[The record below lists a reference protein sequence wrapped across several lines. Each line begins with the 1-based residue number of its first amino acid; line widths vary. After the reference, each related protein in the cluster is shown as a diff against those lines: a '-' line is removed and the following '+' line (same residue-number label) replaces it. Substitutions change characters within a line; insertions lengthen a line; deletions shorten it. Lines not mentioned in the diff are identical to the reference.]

1 MKRTPAIVSTG
12 LLLVALTGCGAPS
25 AADMN
30 AEGNALYEQGVY
42 GQALNQYKEAA
53 LMAPDRPEPHVN
65 LGNTRYQMGDYLGA
79 VEAPNAALQTADPAT
94 QAIIYYNQGNAH
106 FRLEELDEAID
117 AYKKTLRINPDDLD
131 AKYNLE
137 LAQKI
142 QEQQQQQQQQ
152 AQNPQDPNQPQPQ
165 DGQQDPNQP
174 PQNGQE
180 PPEQEPGGGQQPPE
194 RPEAPPS
201 SISPD
206 EAERQLDQLKRSEDR
221 NREDLYDNYA
231 VGADG
236 QPTDNQGGDDEGW

>member
-1 MKRTPAIVSTG
+1 MKRTPTLVSTG
-12 LLLVALTGCGAPS
+12 LLLLALTGCGAPS
-25 AADMN
+25 AADVN

-79 VEAPNAALQTADPAT
+79 VEAPNNALQTADPAT

-106 FRLEELDEAID
+106 FRLEELDQAIE

-142 QEQQQQQQQQ
+142 QEQQQQQQANNQ
-152 AQNPQDPNQPQPQ
+152 QDPNQQPQ
-165 DGQQDPNQP
+165 DGQQDPNQQ
-174 PQNGQE
+174 PQDGQE
-180 PPEQEPGGGQQPPE
+180 PPEQNQDPSAGGQEPPE
-194 RPEAPPS
+194 RPQAPPS
-201 SISPD
+201 SMDPG
-206 EAERQLDQLKRSEDR
+206 EAERQLDQLKRTEER

-231 VGADG
+231 VDPDG
-236 QPTDNQGGDDEGW
+236 KPNDSQSGDDQGW

>member
-1 MKRTPAIVSTG
+1 MKPTTIVSTG
-12 LLLVALTGCGAPS
+12 LLLLALTGCGAPS
-25 AADMN
+25 AADIN

-42 GQALNQYKEAA
+42 GQALNQYKEAV
-53 LMAPDRPEPHVN
+53 LMAPDRPEPQVN

-79 VEAPNAALQTADPAT
+79 IEAPNNALQTADADT

-106 FRLEELDEAID
+106 FRLEELDEAIE
-117 AYKKTLRINPDDLD
+117 AYKKALRINPDDLD

-142 QEQQQQQQQQ
+142 QEQQQQQQQASNQ
-152 AQNPQDPNQPQPQ
+152 QDPNQQPQ

-174 PQNGQE
+174 PQDGQQPE
-180 PPEQEPGGGQQPPE
+180 PNQDPSGGGQPPE
-194 RPEAPPS
+194 RPQAPPS
-201 SISPD
+201 SMDPD
-206 EAERQLDQLKRSEDR
+206 EAERQLDQLERSEDR

-236 QPTDNQGGDDEGW
+236 NPTDSQGGDDEGW

>member
-1 MKRTPAIVSTG
+1 MKSTTIVSTG
-12 LLLVALTGCGAPS
+12 LLLLALTGCGAPS
-25 AADMN
+25 AADIN

-42 GQALNQYKEAA
+42 GQALNQYKEAV
-53 LMAPDRPEPHVN
+53 LMAPDRPEPQVN

-79 VEAPNAALQTADPAT
+79 IEAPNNALQTADAAT

-106 FRLEELDEAID
+106 FRLEELDEAIE
-117 AYKKTLRINPDDLD
+117 AYKKALRINPDDLD

-142 QEQQQQQQQQ
+142 QEQQQQQQQASNQ
-152 AQNPQDPNQPQPQ
+152 QDPNQQPQ

-174 PQNGQE
+174 PQDGQQPE
-180 PPEQEPGGGQQPPE
+180 PNQDPSGGGQPPE
-194 RPEAPPS
+194 RPQAPPS
-201 SISPD
+201 SMDPD
-206 EAERQLDQLKRSEDR
+206 EAERQLDQLERSEDR

-236 QPTDNQGGDDEGW
+236 NPTDSQGGDDEGW

>member
-25 AADMN
+25 AADIN

-53 LMAPDRPEPHVN
+53 LLAPDRPEPHVN

-137 LAQKI
+137 LAKKI
-142 QEQQQQQQQQ
+142 QEQQQQQQQ
-152 AQNPQDPNQPQPQ
+152 AQNQQDPNQQQPQ

-194 RPEAPPS
+194 RPQAPPS

-236 QPTDNQGGDDEGW
+236 QPSDNQGGDDEGW